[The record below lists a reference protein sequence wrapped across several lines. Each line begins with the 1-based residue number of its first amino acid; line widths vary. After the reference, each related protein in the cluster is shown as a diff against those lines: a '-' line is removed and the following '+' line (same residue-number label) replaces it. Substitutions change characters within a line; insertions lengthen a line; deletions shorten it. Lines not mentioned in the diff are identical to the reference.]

1 MTPGEPANATAPA
14 IARATRLREHF
25 LGWQCRLRQM
35 SARQAEGRPSAGMR
49 PRALDG
55 TGAELA
61 PALTVLLV
69 PSQPAPAAER
79 FRHMMRR
86 TNDPAQRRE
95 NALELLAATYYQRPG
110 DFTDRLTALFGP
122 GSALAGRLLGAG
134 ACRLEFE
141 QYSQRYRLPCAVSE
155 LARDDAARQATYW
168 HNSLFN
174 PGLPGDVRVLAFTPD
189 WARAE
194 ADPPVA

>member
-1 MTPGEPANATAPA
+1 MTPGAPA
-14 IARATRLREHF
+14 MSLRAHF

-55 TGAELA
+55 AGAELA

-69 PSQPAPAAER
+69 PSEPGPAAER

-86 TNDPAQRRE
+86 TKDPAQRRDD
-95 NALELLAATYYQRPG
+95 ALKLLAATYYQYPG
-110 DFTDRLTALFGP
+110 DFSDRLTALFEP
-122 GSALAGRLLGAG
+122 GSALAGRLLEAS
-134 ACRLEFE
+134 ACRLDFE
-141 QYSQRYRLPCAVSE
+141 QYSQRYRLPCAPSE
-155 LARDDAARQATYW
+155 LAENDPARQATYW

-174 PGLPGDVRVLAFTPD
+174 PALPADVRVLAFTPD

-194 ADPPVA
+194 ADPPLG